1 MLSEM
6 FDMFVQSFW
15 ETLVM
20 VGISGLV
27 GAALGL
33 AARRAAVSD
42 RPRRRVAQS
51 RGESRH
57 GRRRQCR
64 AFDAVYHSAGR
75 GDSVH
80 AAGGRFVDRHAWRP
94 SCR

>member
-27 GAALGL
+27 GAAWACRSASCFTLLTATGYW
-33 AARRAAVSD
+33 ATRRESRRRRASSMPCV
-42 RPRRRVAQS
+42 RRLGHFACC
-51 RGESRH
+51 GH
-57 GRRRQCR
+57 
-64 AFDAVYHSAGR
+64 
-75 GDSVH
+75 SVH
-80 AAGGRFVDRHAWRP
+80 AAGGRGRPLAPWRP